1 MRKFLFALS
10 VALIFGIGFTS
21 CLDDTQE
28 SSPVQYLEM
37 GVVKMGA
44 SDEVRVLTDSGLL
57 LEFVN
62 YPAEFEYEED
72 TRIMVNYSVNEEGD
86 EADEYDYLV
95 DVYSIQEVKLKDI
108 VELNDVNRD
117 TIGDDQIFIDDI
129 WVSGDFL
136 NIDFSFYGNGEIH
149 YINVV
154 KDPEEQ
160 TDDLSKIYLE
170 VRHDGQGDEMLE
182 RYRGIMSFRLESLQV
197 EELTE
202 VDLIFKNQGFYAMP
216 FSQIEVEYKYGTAEE

>member
-1 MRKFLFALS
+1 MKKFLFALS

-21 CLDDTQE
+21 CLDDDQE
-28 SSPVQYLEM
+28 TTPIQYLEM
-37 GVVKMGA
+37 GIVKIGA
-44 SDEVRVLTDSGLL
+44 SDEIRIFTDSGLL
-57 LEFVN
+57 LELVS
-62 YPAEFEYEED
+62 YPTGFEYEEG
-72 TRIMVNYSVNEEGD
+72 TRVMAKYSVNEDGE

-95 DVYSIQEVKLKDI
+95 EVYSIQEVRLKDI
-108 VELNDVNRD
+108 VELNEESRD

-136 NIDFSFYGNGEIH
+136 NIDFSFYGSGEIH

-160 TDDLSKIYLE
+160 TDDPSNIYLE

-182 RYRGIMSFRLESLQV
+182 RYRGIMSLRLEPLQV
-197 EELTE
+197 EGVNEI
-202 VDLIFKNQGFYAMP
+202 DLIFKNQGFYAMP
-216 FSQIEVEYKYGTAEE
+216 FSQIEVDYKYGTVEE